1 MKLIGTIK
9 SIINENKVGDIIQ
22 EMGLYD
28 AIRYFGGYDNLM
40 KRMGDYVLS
49 NEDMVDFIKKTVKHL
64 SDKYNDNGVS
74 VWDLDMSPITIG
86 QPDEELQQIE
96 YFSSNG
102 FISINIYG
110 GEYYQYDIA
119 SFTEQYEDL
128 NDSTLDEVFLF
139 IVDALENNKS
149 DMKLIGTIKSIVK
162 ENKDKSIPNMIKTL
176 GISDAI
182 KYFGNYYTI
191 EPYLKEIDKV
201 NFIKEKVN
209 GLTEWIGGGVGLVEI
224 DEEPIHYDEDENE
237 NIIDVKIVN

>member
-139 IVDALENNKS
+139 MVDALENNK
-149 DMKLIGTIKSIVK
+149 
-162 ENKDKSIPNMIKTL
+162 
-176 GISDAI
+176 
-182 KYFGNYYTI
+182 
-191 EPYLKEIDKV
+191 
-201 NFIKEKVN
+201 
-209 GLTEWIGGGVGLVEI
+209 
-224 DEEPIHYDEDENE
+224 
-237 NIIDVKIVN
+237 